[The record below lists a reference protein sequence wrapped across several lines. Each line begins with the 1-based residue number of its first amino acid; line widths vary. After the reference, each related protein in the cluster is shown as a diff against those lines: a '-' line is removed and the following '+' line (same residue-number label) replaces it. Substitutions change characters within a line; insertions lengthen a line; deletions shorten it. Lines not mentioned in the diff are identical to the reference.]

1 MDAARLRKAFE
12 RNARGFTDHLSSLFT
27 RTITD
32 VSLGARVLP
41 EDASPHTALIRF
53 QDADRR
59 PTELGLDN
67 GCRVRIL
74 QRIVPHTEKPE
85 EKVTTA
91 EYSYVYGFGEN
102 LDEGW
107 LVRYDYVPE
116 MAERDKEKKKAE
128 RDKEKKYEYPVGH
141 VHFNGYSEAYDAFE
155 MEGKKQLDRLH
166 FPTKRISLEDFIE
179 HLVVEMGVSTKFGK
193 DEARRV
199 LAESRETF
207 QQEKRTKGY

>member
-12 RNARGFTDHLSSLFT
+12 SNARGFTDHLSSLFT

-41 EDASPHTALIRF
+41 EDATSPPTALIRF

-74 QRIVPHTEKPE
+74 QRIVPHTKKPE

-91 EYSYVYGFGEN
+91 EYSYAYGFGEN

-116 MAERDKEKKKAE
+116 MTE

-141 VHFNGYSEAYDAFE
+141 VHFNGHSEAYDAFE

-193 DEARRV
+193 DGARRV
-199 LAESRETF
+199 LAESRKRF
-207 QQEKRTKGY
+207 QQEKRTKDY

>member
-32 VSLGARVLP
+32 VSLESRRFF
-41 EDASPHTALIRF
+41 DAETGTDNALIRF
-53 QDADRR
+53 QDRERR
-59 PTELGLDN
+59 PTDVRFDN

-74 QRIVPHTEKPE
+74 QRIVPNPDNPQ
-85 EKVTTA
+85 EKVRTA
-91 EYSYVYGFGEN
+91 NYSYAYGFGDS

-116 MAERDKEKKKAE
+116 RAERDEE
-128 RDKEKKYEYPVGH
+128 YEYPVGH
-141 VHFNGYSEAYDAFE
+141 VHFNGRSEPYGLLE
-155 MEGKKQLDRLH
+155 IEGKKGLDRLH
-166 FPTKRISLEDFIE
+166 FPTRRISMEDFIE
-179 HLVVEMGVSTKFGK
+179 HLVVEIGVPTKHGK
-193 DEARRV
+193 EAAREV

-207 QQEKRTKGY
+207 EREKRTKGF